1 MSVVGSLSNELMN
14 IQGVGLGFPPVG
26 SGDLC
31 NNRSTPAGPVQ
42 IFQYPRSDRT
52 SPVQRTVFRHQGE
65 RYSPCWPDLEVITT
79 GSLGISAISNI
90 AHWPPDTPMTFGV
103 RIVFLDPIFFVIWR
117 SYALVGSAVSCH
129 SRQPVFRWLRPLGP
143 ARIDKSGIFVV
154 NYSIVELR
162 LSVEFASRS
171 IFLVVW
177 LLFTS
182 CQNGGWRQSRDL
194 LLSVCSKSWF
204 QNLCR
209 GSGREF
215 VCVLVVYFD

>member
-1 MSVVGSLSNELMN
+1 MN

-31 NNRSTPAGPVQ
+31 NNRSTPAGQGQ
-42 IFQYPRSDRT
+42 IFEYPLSERT
-52 SPVQRTVFRHQGE
+52 SPVRGTGFRHQGE
-65 RYSPCWPDLEVITT
+65 RYSPCWSDLEVITT
-79 GSLGISAISNI
+79 VSLGISAISNI
-90 AHWPPDTPMTFGV
+90 AHRPPGTPTTFGV
-103 RIVFLDPIFFVIWR
+103 RIVFSDPIFFVIWR

-143 ARIDKSGIFVV
+143 ARIDKSDIFVV

-177 LLFTS
+177 RLFTS

-194 LLSVCSKSWF
+194 SLSVCSKSWLNSCGF
-204 QNLCR
+204 WLCI
-209 GSGREF
+209 SIKLTISCVF
-215 VCVLVVYFD
+215 VGE